1 MPVAD
6 LPPQLQER
14 VVCSIA
20 AAVKYQIPANIV
32 LAVAEKEAGK
42 PGQWVRNANGTHDV
56 GPMQFNT
63 AYLRDLAG
71 YGITPDDVAAAGCYA
86 FDLAAWRLRQHIRK
100 DRGDLWTRAANYHS
114 GRRSTTRLY
123 RADLVVK
130 AGKVGGLAGV
140 SICDGGRDKGWGA
153 ALDTCELGGGAFS
166 PSADGEGE
174 RDAGANTSDNGRL
187 EYLRVCPEKTH
198 HRRAAVNN
206 VHEIRRANDGYV
218 LRKRTDPAAWRSASD
233 HNWRLK
239 QAFSTIGTNNCQAR
253 IRQPAGTASA

>member
-1 MPVAD
+1 MPFVD

-86 FDLAAWRLRQHIRK
+86 FDLAAWRLRQHIKK

-114 GRRSTTRLY
+114 RTPQYNAVY
-123 RADLVVK
+123 RADLLVK
-130 AGKVGGLAGV
+130 AGRWAGWLEARFVTVDVTKVG
-140 SICDGGRDKGWGA
+140 
-153 ALDTCELGGGAFS
+153 AL
-166 PSADGEGE
+166 PSMTEIP
-174 RDAGANTSDNGRL
+174 AGAQSALAQTAKPLAMPAEMPVATVVWNAS
-187 EYLRVCPEKTH
+187 
-198 HRRAAVNN
+198 
-206 VHEIRRANDGYV
+206 GYV
-218 LRKRTDPAAWRSASD
+218 P
-233 HNWRLK
+233 
-239 QAFSTIGTNNCQAR
+239 
-253 IRQPAGTASA
+253 

>member
-14 VVCSIA
+14 VVCSIT

-42 PGQWVRNANGTHDV
+42 PGQWVRNTNGTHDV

-86 FDLAAWRLRQHIRK
+86 FDLAAWRLRQHIKK

-114 GRRSTTRLY
+114 RTPQYNATY
-123 RADLVVK
+123 RADLLVK
-130 AGKVGGLAGV
+130 SRRWADWLEARFVTVEVTKANALPSMPATP
-140 SICDGGRDKGWGA
+140 A
-153 ALDTCELGGGAFS
+153 ALQLAPAQTAKVVAM
-166 PSADGEGE
+166 PAQTPVTTV
-174 RDAGANTSDNGRL
+174 AWNTS
-187 EYLRVCPEKTH
+187 
-198 HRRAAVNN
+198 
-206 VHEIRRANDGYV
+206 GYV
-218 LRKRTDPAAWRSASD
+218 PRKIII
-233 HNWRLK
+233 N
-239 QAFSTIGTNNCQAR
+239 G
-253 IRQPAGTASA
+253 QP

>member
-71 YGITPDDVAAAGCYA
+71 YGITPADVAAAGCYA
-86 FDLAAWRLRQHIRK
+86 FDLAAWRLRQHIKK

-114 GRRSTTRLY
+114 RTPQYNAVY
-123 RADLVVK
+123 RADLLVK
-130 AGKVGGLAGV
+130 AGRWADWLEARFVTVDVTK
-140 SICDGGRDKGWGA
+140 GGRPAPVDAWGP
-153 ALDTCELGGGAFS
+153 GGGAAS
-166 PSADGEGE
+166 PGADGEGI
-174 RDAGANTSDNGRL
+174 GATPAQTPVTTVAWNTS
-187 EYLRVCPEKTH
+187 
-198 HRRAAVNN
+198 
-206 VHEIRRANDGYV
+206 GYV
-218 LRKRTDPAAWRSASD
+218 PRKVI
-233 HNWRLK
+233 
-239 QAFSTIGTNNCQAR
+239 IGG
-253 IRQPAGTASA
+253 QP